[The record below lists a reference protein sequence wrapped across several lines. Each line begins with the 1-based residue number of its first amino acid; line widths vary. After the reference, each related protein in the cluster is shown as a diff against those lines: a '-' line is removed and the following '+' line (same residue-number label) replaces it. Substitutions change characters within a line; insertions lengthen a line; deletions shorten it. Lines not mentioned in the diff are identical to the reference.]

1 MVEPHRRRGREPAR
15 ARQGLRPVPGVG
27 SRHLDA
33 ENIRPFVDRA
43 LDLFGPSRLMYGGDW
58 PISVAA
64 GGYDHVFAG
73 LEEVVSDLSDA
84 DGASIGSGTAREFYR
99 IDPARLAAASG
110 GAHR

>member
-1 MVEPHRRRGREPAR
+1 
-15 ARQGLRPVPGVG
+15 
-27 SRHLDA
+27 
-33 ENIRPFVDRA
+33 
-43 LDLFGPSRLMYGGDW
+43 MYGGDW

-73 LEEVVSDLSDA
+73 LEEVLSDLSDA
-84 DGASIGSGTAREFYR
+84 DRARIWSGTAREFYR